1 MPASSFFAVIA
12 KGFADFSC
20 EMHLKFE
27 FHLNFSTTSLISGNT
42 IPTLLWLDLTSTEFG
57 FQITIDQNFNKLNGE
72 KEMGEPKKNPER
84 EESGNGDTL
93 EPEE

>member
-42 IPTLLWLDLTSTEFG
+42 IPTLLCMDLTTTELD
-57 FQITIDQNFNKLNGE
+57 FQIIIDQNGNKIYGDKGMGE
-72 KEMGEPKKNPER
+72 KGIDKNPETVIH
-84 EESGNGDTL
+84 SALQN
-93 EPEE
+93 